1 MRGRILPVKS
11 VGVQGDER
19 SYRHPAVI
27 WSPGGTWPDWP
38 ALHACAAR
46 LVNQLA
52 DINRVVICLD
62 DLSGVEFDLRET
74 YVARDGLDRLRQ
86 VDDILHRRMAHI
98 PEIWQA
104 PAIALPLFD
113 ADGNQAFVLRPVC
126 SQDAM
131 TADVYP
137 SDFALLADL
146 AREIRAVPG
155 VGSLFYDITTKP
167 PGTIEW
173 E

>member
-1 MRGRILPVKS
+1 VARAQCLR
-11 VGVQGDER
+11 
-19 SYRHPAVI
+19 
-27 WSPGGTWPDWP
+27 
-38 ALHACAAR
+38 CAAGQP
-46 LVNQLA
+46 VA

-62 DLSGVEFDLRET
+62 DLSNVELTLCET
-74 YVARDGLDRLRQ
+74 YVAKDGLDRLRR
-86 VDDILHRRMAHI
+86 VDDILHRRIAHI

-113 ADGNQAFVLRPVC
+113 ASGNQAFVLRPVC
-126 SQDAM
+126 SKDAM

-137 SDFALLADL
+137 IALDFLSDLS
-146 AREIRAVPG
+146 REVRAVPG
-155 VGSLFYDITTKP
+155 AGFLFYDVTTKP